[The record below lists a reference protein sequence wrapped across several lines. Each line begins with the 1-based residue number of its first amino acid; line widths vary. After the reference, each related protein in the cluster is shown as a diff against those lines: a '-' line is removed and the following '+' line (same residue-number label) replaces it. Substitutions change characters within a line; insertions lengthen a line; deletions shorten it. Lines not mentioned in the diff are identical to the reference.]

1 MASKRINI
9 FSLLLIAVV
18 SFAAGGFLA
27 SAVSVC
33 TKEGQTINR
42 MIRLERK
49 IVGVVE
55 QGKAMPTA
63 VDELVADGTCME
75 NECQDAWG
83 QRFELNLGEAGE
95 LYLVSLG
102 DPAVRAI
109 CPGVE
114 FTISRIL
121 PNGGSALL
129 VDSPD
134 VCHAVKESQSVH
146 DVEVA
151 IKSLM
156 LASKRYDAM
165 NVVDVFG
172 DIYYRANKRLSENGL
187 YGIGLHL
194 VDTNTD
200 VDTSSVTI
208 DVPELTIFQAFE
220 FVARRFGWAVE
231 YNGGGVFVR
240 GRHSEHLPEWRE

>member
-18 SFAAGGFLA
+18 SFAAGGILA

-33 TKEGQTINR
+33 TKEGQTIDR

-49 IVGVVE
+49 IVRAME
-55 QGKAMPTA
+55 QGRAMPTA

-83 QRFELNLGEAGE
+83 QRFEIKSGEAGE

-220 FVARRFGWAVE
+220 FVARRFGWTVE

-240 GRHSEHLPEWRE
+240 GKRRQQL

>member
-33 TKEGQTINR
+33 TKEGQTIDR
-42 MIRLERK
+42 MINLERK

-55 QGKAMPTA
+55 QGKAMSTA

-83 QRFELNLGEAGE
+83 QRFEIKLGEAGE
-95 LYLVSLG
+95 LCLASSG
-102 DPAVRAI
+102 DPAVRDI

-121 PNGGSALL
+121 PNGGGALL
-129 VDSPD
+129 
-134 VCHAVKESQSVH
+134 
-146 DVEVA
+146 
-151 IKSLM
+151 
-156 LASKRYDAM
+156 
-165 NVVDVFG
+165 
-172 DIYYRANKRLSENGL
+172 
-187 YGIGLHL
+187 
-194 VDTNTD
+194 DT
-200 VDTSSVTI
+200 
-208 DVPELTIFQAFE
+208 QK
-220 FVARRFGWAVE
+220 
-231 YNGGGVFVR
+231 
-240 GRHSEHLPEWRE
+240 

>member
-1 MASKRINI
+1 M
-9 FSLLLIAVV
+9 
-18 SFAAGGFLA
+18 
-27 SAVSVC
+27 
-33 TKEGQTINR
+33 
-42 MIRLERK
+42 
-49 IVGVVE
+49 
-55 QGKAMPTA
+55 
-63 VDELVADGTCME
+63 
-75 NECQDAWG
+75 
-83 QRFELNLGEAGE
+83 
-95 LYLVSLG
+95 
-102 DPAVRAI
+102 
-109 CPGVE
+109 
-114 FTISRIL
+114 
-121 PNGGSALL
+121 L

-220 FVARRFGWAVE
+220 FVARRFGWTVE
-231 YNGGGVFVR
+231 YNGGRVFVR
-240 GRHSEHLPEWRE
+240 GVREEH

>member
-1 MASKRINI
+1 M
-9 FSLLLIAVV
+9 LGVD
-18 SFAAGGFLA
+18 
-27 SAVSVC
+27 AVSNIYARRRERSSLSVAHQ
-33 TKEGQTINR
+33 GQDVGQAQTMLR
-42 MIRLERK
+42 KAGSSCKGGGRK
-49 IVGVVE
+49 IHCYWPEIVCYVMNKWLVILLCG
-55 QGKAMPTA
+55 GLLCCGMFLMPHLDFGRA
-63 VDELVADGTCME
+63 V
-75 NECQDAWG
+75 
-83 QRFELNLGEAGE
+83 
-95 LYLVSLG
+95 
-102 DPAVRAI
+102 
-109 CPGVE
+109 
-114 FTISRIL
+114 
-121 PNGGSALL
+121 
-129 VDSPD
+129 
-134 VCHAVKESQSVH
+134 HKEPQSVH
-146 DVEVA
+146 DVEAAV
-151 IKSLM
+151 KSLT
-156 LASKRYDAM
+156 LASKRYDAT

>member
-1 MASKRINI
+1 MRI
-9 FSLLLIAVV
+9 
-18 SFAAGGFLA
+18 
-27 SAVSVC
+27 
-33 TKEGQTINR
+33 
-42 MIRLERK
+42 
-49 IVGVVE
+49 VE

-63 VDELVADGTCME
+63 VDELVADGTCTE

-83 QRFELNLGEAGE
+83 QRFELNFGEAGE

-134 VCHAVKESQSVH
+134 SCHAVEESQSAH

-156 LASKRYDAM
+156 LAAKRYDVMEVA
-165 NVVDVFG
+165 DVFG
-172 DIYYRANKRLSENGL
+172 DIYYRANAKLEENGF

-200 VDTSSVTI
+200 IDTSSVTI

-220 FVARRFGWAVE
+220 FVARRFGWTVE
-231 YNGGGVFVR
+231 DKGGGVFVR

>member
-1 MASKRINI
+1 MTLSMAGKRINI

-33 TKEGQTINR
+33 TKEGQTIDR

-49 IVGVVE
+49 IVRVVE

-83 QRFELNLGEAGE
+83 QRFGIKSDEAGE

-102 DPAVRAI
+102 DPAVRAV

-121 PNGGSALL
+121 
-129 VDSPD
+129 
-134 VCHAVKESQSVH
+134 H
-146 DVEVA
+146 
-151 IKSLM
+151 
-156 LASKRYDAM
+156 
-165 NVVDVFG
+165 
-172 DIYYRANKRLSENGL
+172 
-187 YGIGLHL
+187 
-194 VDTNTD
+194 
-200 VDTSSVTI
+200 
-208 DVPELTIFQAFE
+208 
-220 FVARRFGWAVE
+220 
-231 YNGGGVFVR
+231 NGGGA
-240 GRHSEHLPEWRE
+240 LLDTQK